1 MTPRIS
7 YDLAFDRDGCMTVL
21 TTSSSGRCSGLTE
34 ATSTL
39 SSMTAEAIPQPEA
52 VSDARAGI
60 GKAEVREGDAF
71 DLIGELRPESIDL
84 IITSPPY
91 WGLRTYGMD
100 HNEDILAEW
109 KRQGNQPISSPS
121 YEWYREH
128 GGILGLEPLPE
139 WYIDHLVELFQRAAK
154 ALKARG
160 SIWVNIG
167 DTYFARWSSI
177 RHDGRQGLGDNPR
190 TRRRT
195 PMGGFRQEKQLLLIP
210 ARFGI
215 AMQDKRWILR
225 NDLIWHKPNIPPRP
239 EKDRLR
245 LAHEHLFHFVKRPKE
260 GRPAYYYDLGSVEE
274 GARDVVT
281 ISAKAGSDGHS
292 ATFPIDLI
300 QPRILSSCPPRGM
313 VLDPF
318 CGTGRVLTV
327 AAANN
332 RDALGFELSAEF
344 ARAART
350 NAELLPAVPCDAEY
364 QSEPD
369 WDQNERDCD
378 VFSDGLQIAVANAF
392 SLAGYHGPL
401 MTAPVTSDDERI
413 FVLPP
418 DAFGALSDRPALEQV
433 LEELL
438 QLEVWIVSRSTSW
451 PTAEPFR

>member
-1 MTPRIS
+1 
-7 YDLAFDRDGCMTVL
+7 MTVL
-21 TTSSSGRCSGLTE
+21 TTSSSRRCSGLTE

-39 SSMTAEAIPQPEA
+39 SSMTVEAIPQPEA

-60 GKAEVREGDAF
+60 GKVEVREGDAF
-71 DLIGELRPESIDL
+71 DLIGKLPPESIDL

-100 HNEDILAEW
+100 HNEEILAEW
-109 KRQGNQPISSPS
+109 KGQGNQPIPSPS

-139 WYIDHLVELFQRAAK
+139 WYIDHLVELFQCAAK
-154 ALKARG
+154 TLKARG

-245 LAHEHLFHFVKRPKE
+245 LAHEHFFHFVKRPKE
-260 GRPAYYYDLGSVEE
+260 GRPAYYYDLDSVEE
-274 GARDVVT
+274 GVRDVVT

-300 QPRILSSCPPRGM
+300 QPRILSSCPPGGM

-318 CGTGRVLTV
+318 CGTGRALTV
-327 AAANN
+327 AATHN
-332 RDALGFELSAEF
+332 RNALGFELSAEF
-344 ARAART
+344 ACAART
-350 NAELLPAVPCDAEY
+350 NAGLLPAVPCETED
-364 QSEPD
+364 QSESD
-369 WDQNERDCD
+369 WNQSESDRD
-378 VFSDGLQIAVANAF
+378 VFTAGQQVAVTDAF

-413 FVLPP
+413 FVLSPE
-418 DAFGALSDRPALEQV
+418 AFGALSDRRSVLEQV

-438 QLEVWIVSRSTSW
+438 QLEVSIVPRSASC